1 MAPSMTRRA
10 MFWISSS
17 LLLLVLAAVPHV
29 VDAYS
34 MVGRTVA
41 VYTLVGIDES
51 APQEVPVS
59 FLIRASS
66 ADCFSP
72 SSLSVASR

>member
-1 MAPSMTRRA
+1 MSCTGVVFMAPSMTRRA
-10 MFWISSS
+10 MFWILSS

-41 VYTLVGIDES
+41 V
-51 APQEVPVS
+51 
-59 FLIRASS
+59 
-66 ADCFSP
+66 
-72 SSLSVASR
+72 